1 MEAGVPELAQNVVV
15 CFVDFFWLSVI
26 QVSKGDLSCFLS
38 QSGLP

>member
-1 MEAGVPELAQNVVV
+1 MPELAQNVVV